1 MPRVGEQTKVKWHE
15 IAQVGTPPLELR
27 SYAVG
32 PNVVPRIFLC
42 RGEWSIFTSRMHS
55 DGSGF
60 EQQEDDVVQAWAII
74 DGF

>member
-1 MPRVGEQTKVKWHE
+1 MPKVGEPSRVKWNEIARVGMPS
-15 IAQVGTPPLELR
+15 AELQN
-27 SYAVG
+27 YPVG

-60 EQQEDDVVQAWAII
+60 DQEDDDVVQAWAII